1 MLDLFV
7 LISYCVYVCVRGDF
21 CPVYCCARDHRFA
34 GEASCGLHCS
44 DTSMSTPW
52 NFSIGRGFLYHHC
65 LPPSGFLCF
74 TFFCSMDRG
83 HEDGLVTWW
92 LKMAKVFDAN
102 GWCQML
108 GKILADLLPLPD

>member
-1 MLDLFV
+1 
-7 LISYCVYVCVRGDF
+7 
-21 CPVYCCARDHRFA
+21 
-34 GEASCGLHCS
+34 
-44 DTSMSTPW
+44 
-52 NFSIGRGFLYHHC
+52 
-65 LPPSGFLCF
+65 
-74 TFFCSMDRG
+74 MDRG